1 MISQNFYSHGKL
13 LITAEYLVLD
23 GALALA
29 LPTQKGQSLS
39 IEPSQESGIL
49 WDSID
54 HKDDCWFKT
63 NLSYSQ
69 LENFSLKNTATPSV
83 QDRLLQILA
92 EAKKLNP
99 EFLKEEPS
107 IFVRTKLDFVQ
118 NWGLGSS
125 STLIANV
132 AKWAEIDAYKLLENT
147 FGGSGYDI
155 ACAQNDNPLLYQLVD
170 RKPQVLLTSFNKPF
184 LDKLFFI
191 HLNRKQNSRDSIKHY
206 REQPQNN
213 IVEAVKKI
221 SGLTESILNSNSL
234 NGFNMLLDTHE
245 TLLSSILKTPTIKS
259 RLFSDY
265 SGSVKSLGGWGGDF
279 ILATGSVEDMD
290 YFREKGFSTIVPFSE
305 MVLN

>member
-1 MISQNFYSHGKL
+1 MISKSFYSHGKL
-13 LITAEYLVLD
+13 LITGEYLVLD

-39 IEPSQESGIL
+39 VEPSKESGIF
-49 WDSID
+49 WESMD
-54 HKDDCWFKT
+54 HLGKYWFRA
-63 NLSYSQ
+63 NLTYSQ
-69 LENFSLKNTATPSV
+69 LENFNFKITSTPSI
-83 QDRLLQILA
+83 QDRLIQILI

-99 EFLKEEPS
+99 QFLKEES
-107 IFVRTKLDFVQ
+107 GILVKTKLDFSQ

-132 AKWAEIDAYKLLENT
+132 AKWAQIDAFKLLENT

-155 ACAQNDNPLLYQLVD
+155 ACAQNDSPLLYQLVD
-170 RKPQVLLTSFNKPF
+170 NKPHVLLTTFEKPF
-184 LDKLFFI
+184 LDQLFFI

-206 REQPQNN
+206 REQTQNN
-213 IVEAVKKI
+213 IKEASKKI

-234 NGFNMLLDTHE
+234 NGLNMLLDAHE

-265 SGSVKSLGGWGGDF
+265 SGSIKSLGGWGGDF
-279 ILATGSVEDMD
+279 ILATGSVEDMQ
-290 YFREKGFSTIVPFSE
+290 YFNKKGFSTIVPFSE